1 MDMNV
6 DSKGNGHKAAGRPDG
21 GQFDRRR
28 GAGDDSDLGAECAYR
43 TVSDYDQGRKL
54 ASDAIGRRRGRPVV
68 LMSCSLRTGRPTV
81 NPALIADRAGDG
93 VDVVVLD
100 GGGED
105 GFNSIAKPR
114 GLGIWNGTVRAWRA
128 TGTSYRIKPGFDM
141 VDSIAGWASWHAP
154 AKAKP
159 VDWHARAVGP
169 QARADAL
176 EACAG
181 APKAPDHEGMFADD
195 DPRLHDLLV
204 RAVWAERVPA
214 GEKDSKPLP
223 DRWSYADDLLPLPP
237 MVGAKAPAK
246 AMMEA
251 LTGLDADSKARDPHM
266 LDNGRGGTGPRLG
279 EWGHPIWRSRI
290 GAGKGAPTLLH
301 TRDDQGGIVFLHA
314 GHHDDW
320 LL

>member
-1 MDMNV
+1 
-6 DSKGNGHKAAGRPDG
+6 
-21 GQFDRRR
+21 
-28 GAGDDSDLGAECAYR
+28 
-43 TVSDYDQGRKL
+43 
-54 ASDAIGRRRGRPVV
+54 
-68 LMSCSLRTGRPTV
+68 MSCSLRTGRPTV

-128 TGTSYRIKPGFDM
+128 TGTSYWIKPGFDM

-159 VDWHARAVGP
+159 VDWHARAVGL
-169 QARADAL
+169 QARVDAL

-181 APKAPDHEGMFADD
+181 APKAPDYEGMFADD
-195 DPRLHDLLV
+195 DPRLYDLLV

-223 DRWSYADDLLPLPP
+223 DRWSYADGLLPLPP
-237 MVGAKAPAK
+237 MVGAKALAK

-251 LTGLDADSKARDPHM
+251 LTGLDADSKARDLHM

-290 GAGKGAPTLLH
+290 GAGKGAPTLLY